1 MEYENKESLAEEKE
15 ESKEELVDGM
25 RPAFKEAMD
34 SYEAFYEDYVA
45 LMKKYNE
52 NPSDMELMKKSF
64 ELMGKSVEVNEKFE
78 AWDEDE
84 MNDAELKYYLKVQAR
99 VLEKLANVQ

>member
-64 ELMGKSVEVNEKFE
+64 ELMEKSVEVNEKFE